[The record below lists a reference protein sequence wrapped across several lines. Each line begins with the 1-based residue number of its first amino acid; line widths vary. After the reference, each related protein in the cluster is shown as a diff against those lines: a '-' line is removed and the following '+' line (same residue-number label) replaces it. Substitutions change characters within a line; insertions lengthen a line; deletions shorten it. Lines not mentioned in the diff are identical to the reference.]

1 VFVDDI
7 DVNIKAAEALGM
19 TAILHRDP
27 AETLARL
34 GELLGLALTG

>member
-1 VFVDDI
+1 
-7 DVNIKAAEALGM
+7 M

-27 AETLARL
+27 AATLARL